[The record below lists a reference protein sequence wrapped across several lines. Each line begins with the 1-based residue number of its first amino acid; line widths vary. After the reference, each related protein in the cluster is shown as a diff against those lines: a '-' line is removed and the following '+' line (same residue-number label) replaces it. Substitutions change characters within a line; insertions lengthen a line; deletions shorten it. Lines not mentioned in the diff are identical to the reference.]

1 MRKTLFQNTMTPRE
15 TALLGVYIPIYCIVF
30 PLLMNWHSEHYPGA
44 FTQLQ
49 YNVVYL
55 LVSFAVV
62 LLLGLRYLRREF
74 DTLLDRK
81 LLSVITAIQGYF
93 IYIFAGYAL
102 VMALLLM
109 FGGVEWEN
117 PNNEAIVGMAM
128 GDTMKVLA
136 MSVFLGP
143 VVEEVL
149 FRGVVYAQLRRF
161 GALAGY
167 AGSTLLFAL
176 LHVWQYAVWGDG
188 AAALLYMVDYIPVG
202 FVLAWCYERSGSIW
216 TGIFLHLGLN
226 YSALSL
232 LI

>member
-1 MRKTLFQNTMTPRE
+1 MTPRE
-15 TALLGVYIPIYCIVF
+15 AALLGVYIPIHCIVF
-30 PLLMNWHSEHYPGA
+30 PLLVNWHAAHYPGA

-49 YNVVYL
+49 YNVIYL

-81 LLSVITAIQGYF
+81 LLSLITAIQGYF
-93 IYIFAGYAL
+93 IYLFAGYAIIM
-102 VMALLLM
+102 VLLLM

-128 GDTMKVLA
+128 DDTMKVLA

-149 FRGVVYAQLRRF
+149 FRGVLYGQLRRF
-161 GALAGY
+161 GALAAY
-167 AGSTLLFAL
+167 AGSTILFAL

-188 AAALLYMVDYIPVG
+188 ASALLYMVDYLPVG
-202 FVLAWCYERSGSIW
+202 FALAWCYERSGSLW

-226 YSALSL
+226 YSAMSL
-232 LI
+232 LM